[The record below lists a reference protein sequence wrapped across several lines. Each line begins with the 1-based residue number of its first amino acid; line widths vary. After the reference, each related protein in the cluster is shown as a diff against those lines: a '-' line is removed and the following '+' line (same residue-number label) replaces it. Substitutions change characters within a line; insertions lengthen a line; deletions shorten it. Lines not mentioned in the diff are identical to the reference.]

1 MADEQKRPSIFQKVI
16 AATDSWLD
24 LQIAKGRGDVQA
36 EVEDES
42 DFFYRKSV
50 AKDQSFFL
58 GTQGYQEKP
67 YRLTYDHL
75 KQMSLKD
82 SIVSAIIQTRQNQVS
97 GFSKLVHTLHERG
110 FRINIKNE
118 QELLEEIKAELL
130 ETPEFKPKKPG
141 QTPGMGPTGTGTPSA
156 EFDNSNDPGAALDR
170 EDTNPGGGVAN
181 AAMDNE
187 STEDSGEVQ
196 PQTAKKKDLTEV
208 EQDPKRLDVQKAAI
222 SDEDP
227 DNAAEDQSESEM
239 IQDDAAAAQAGMGGE
254 EGEADPQLADPNGPG
269 DIEED
274 PEAKEAEEQALNW
287 RLDRKARKILAEKYG
302 KRRRAVEQF
311 MLNCG
316 KTKDRPFESKRW
328 NFDTILRAWIR
339 DSYTYDQFGTER
351 VPDNANR
358 IHHVVP
364 VDGAT
369 IRFASPELGK
379 YKTYPLNSNYD
390 LIYPEK
396 ELEALKEKDALELD
410 PKLLE
415 ANLYKWVQVI
425 RGRIERAFTEDEL
438 KVGMRNPTSDV
449 FNNGYAVCELELL
462 VNLITSHL
470 NTEYYNMA
478 YFSQGFSAKGIL
490 YLKAPLN
497 RRKIETIRQQWQHMI
512 KGSRN
517 SFQTPIFAGMD
528 EVKWIPLT
536 QNHSDIEF
544 QGWLQY
550 LIKMICAV
558 YQIDPQEIGIG
569 MKEESSGGSGGLSGD
584 NTKEKIDLSRD
595 KGLYPLLRFMEN
607 YINVNII
614 DDVDPDFFLEF
625 VGLREESTKEALDR
639 QKSESEFKKTVNEI
653 RAEDNLP
660 PLPGMDDIILN
671 SMYLQWYNMYSSKAQ
686 KAQEQAQQS
695 SMAAAALN
703 NAGGPEGGQPPP
715 GAAEPHVSSQLENQ
729 SNDQVNSQLEAQNTP
744 PKDQPPMA
752 KSMKIEY
759 YRMS

>member
-1 MADEQKRPSIFQKVI
+1 MAEQQKRPSIFQKVI
-16 AATDSWLD
+16 AATDAWLD
-24 LQIAKGRGDVQA
+24 TQIMKGKMDV
-36 EVEDES
+36 EKEIEDES

-82 SIVSAIIQTRQNQVS
+82 SIVSAIIATRQNQVS
-97 GFSKLVHTLHERG
+97 NFSKLVHTLHDRG
-110 FRINIKNE
+110 FKINIKDE
-118 QELLEEIKAELL
+118 QRILEEIKEELRQ
-130 ETPEFKPKKPG
+130 TPEFATKIEENPESKETEDQVNNVLDQAEQG
-141 QTPGMGPTGTGTPSA
+141 NDVRIAGTAGPDGTG
-156 EFDNSNDPGAALDR
+156 
-170 EDTNPGGGVAN
+170 
-181 AAMDNE
+181 E
-187 STEDSGEVQ
+187 STAGA
-196 PQTAKKKDLTEV
+196 TADN
-208 EQDPKRLDVQKAAI
+208 LDVKKASV
-222 SDEDP
+222 SDDDP
-227 DNAAEDQSESEM
+227 DNVAMDETEGEM
-239 IQDDAAAAQAGMGGE
+239 TQDVNPMKDAAAGTGIEDDPSKDVAPPDPD
-254 EGEADPQLADPNGPG
+254 EA
-269 DIEED
+269 
-274 PEAKEAEEQALNW
+274 EAEEQALNW
-287 RLDRKARKILAEKYG
+287 RLERRARQILAKRFS

-311 MLNCG
+311 IINCG
-316 KTKDRPFESKRW
+316 KVKDRPFESKRW
-328 NFDTILRAWIR
+328 NFDTLLRAIIR
-339 DSYTYDQFGTER
+339 DSFTYDQFGIER

-364 VDGAT
+364 VDGST
-369 IRFASPELGK
+369 IRFSSPELGK
-379 YKTYPLNSNYD
+379 YKTYPLQSNYD

-415 ANLYKWVQVI
+415 ANMYKWVQVI

-512 KGSRN
+512 RGSRN

-550 LIKMICAV
+550 LIKMICAI

-569 MKEESSGGSGGLSGD
+569 MKEQGGSGAGGLSGD
-584 NTKEKIDLSRD
+584 NTQEKIDLSRD
-595 KGLYPLLRFMEN
+595 KGLYPLLRFLEN
-607 YINVNII
+607 FINVNII
-614 DDVDPDFFLEF
+614 DDFDSDFFLEF
-625 VGLREESTKEALDR
+625 VGLKEESTKEALDR
-639 QKSESEFKKTVNEI
+639 QKAEADFKKTVNEI
-653 RAEDNLP
+653 RAEDGLP

-671 SMYLQWYNMYSSKAQ
+671 AIYFQWYQAYSKKAQ
-686 KAQEQAQQS
+686 KQAEQAQQS
-695 SMAAAALN
+695 ALAAGALTD
-703 NAGGPEGGQPPP
+703 AGGPGGGEPPE
-715 GAAEPHVSSQLENQ
+715 GAAEPHVADQLENQ
-729 SNDQVNSQLEAQNTP
+729 SGDMVNSQVEAQGTP
-744 PKDQPPMA
+744 PKPPPPMA
-752 KSMKIEY
+752 KSVKVEY
-759 YRMS
+759 YRIG

>member
-1 MADEQKRPSIFQKVI
+1 MADDKKRTSIFQKVL
-16 AATDSWLD
+16 AATDVWLD
-24 LQIAKGRGDVQA
+24 SQINKGKGDIQS
-36 EVEDES
+36 EVEDEA

-110 FRINIKNE
+110 FRISIKDE
-118 QELLEEIKAELL
+118 QKILEEIKEELRL
-130 ETPEFKPKKPG
+130 TPEFAPKPDPAM
-141 QTPGMGPTGTGTPSA
+141 PSMGAVGEGTLTGEA
-156 EFDNSNDPGAALDR
+156 DNSADPGSDQGR
-170 EDTNPGGGVAN
+170 DNMNPGEG
-181 AAMDNE
+181 AAETAMTRQ
-187 STEDSGEVQ
+187 STDDSGEVQ
-196 PQTAKKKDLTEV
+196 PDITKKKKMPEV
-208 EQDPKRLDVQKAAI
+208 DQDVSNLNVVKANI
-222 SDEDP
+222 SDDDP
-227 DNAAEDQSESEM
+227 DNIAMNQTDGEA
-239 IQDDAAAAQAGMGGE
+239 IQDINPIKDGSDGQ
-254 EGEADPQLADPNGPG
+254 DPNQPG
-269 DIEED
+269 DVAPQD
-274 PEAKEAEEQALNW
+274 PDEAEAEEQALNW
-287 RLDRKARKILAEKYG
+287 RLERKARKILAERYN
-302 KRRRAVEQF
+302 KRRRVVEQF
-311 MLNCG
+311 IINCG

-328 NFDTILRAWIR
+328 NFDTILRAWVR
-339 DSYTYDQFGTER
+339 DSFTYDQFGTER
-351 VPDNANR
+351 VPDNADR
-358 IHHVVP
+358 IHHIVP

-379 YKTYPLNSNYD
+379 YKTYPLHSNYD

-396 ELEALKEKDALELD
+396 ELEALKQKDALELD

-415 ANLYKWVQVI
+415 ANMYKWVQVI
-425 RGRIERAFTEDEL
+425 RGRIERAFTEQEL

-550 LIKMICAV
+550 LIKMICAI

-569 MKEESSGGSGGLSGD
+569 MKESGGSGAGGLSGD
-584 NTKEKIDLSRD
+584 NTQEKIDLSRD
-595 KGLYPLLRFMEN
+595 KGLYPLLRFFEN

-625 VGLREESTKEALDR
+625 VGLKEESTKESLDR
-639 QKSESEFKKTVNEI
+639 QKAESEFKKTLNEI
-653 RAEDNLP
+653 RAEDGLP
-660 PLPGMDDIILN
+660 PLPGCDDVIM
-671 SMYLQWYNMYSSKAQ
+671 SAVYLQWYTQFSVKAQ
-686 KAQEQAQQS
+686 KMAQQQQDQA
-695 SMAAAALN
+695 MAAGALN
-703 NAGGPEGGQPPP
+703 DAGGGSNDEPPE
-715 GAAEPHVSSQLENQ
+715 GAAEPHVSDQLENQ
-729 SNDQVNSQLEAQNTP
+729 SEDMVNSQIEAQGAP
-744 PKDQPPMA
+744 PKESPPMMTQ
-752 KSMKIEY
+752 KSVKVEY
-759 YRMS
+759 YRIG